1 MALSLNT
8 TQGVGPI
15 SVRYQGIVQYY
26 FLTILYFCSMGGWA
40 EYQCLYSRRAPQA
53 V

>member
-40 EYQCLYSRRAPQA
+40 EYQCRSRRAPQA